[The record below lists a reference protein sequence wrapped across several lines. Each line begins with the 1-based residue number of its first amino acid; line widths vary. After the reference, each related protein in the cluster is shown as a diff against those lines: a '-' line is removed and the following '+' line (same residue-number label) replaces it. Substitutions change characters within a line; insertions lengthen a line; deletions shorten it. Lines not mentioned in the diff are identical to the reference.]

1 MITWRKSSRS
11 GTGAQDANC
20 VEVTAQL
27 DASPVD
33 APLLSLTD
41 AMESHS

>member
-1 MITWRKSSRS
+1 MMTWRKSSHS
-11 GTGAQDANC
+11 GSGAMDSDC
-20 VEVTAQL
+20 VEVTQL